1 MSVCEYIVFQS
12 VSVCW
17 CGRCGDTL
25 QRNKALIGID
35 QKDYQREL
43 ERNYHEIKDKL
54 SPLISSS
61 MHPDPV
67 RRKHKRYAAVVSLL
81 GCFLSD

>member
-1 MSVCEYIVFQS
+1 MTYTVSSGALNSTPTNLRLCVC
-12 VSVCW
+12 C
-17 CGRCGDTL
+17 RCGDTL

-43 ERNYHEIKDKL
+43 ERNYHQIKDRL

-61 MHPDPV
+61 LPTDSMH
-67 RRKHKRYAAVVSLL
+67 RKHKRYAAVR
-81 GCFLSD
+81 D